1 MGLMDKAKAALDSD
15 KGERA
20 TDTGIDKIEEL
31 ASKKTGGGHDEQIRK
46 AGEAVD
52 KKLGTN

>member
-1 MGLMDKAKAALDSD
+1 MGLLDDAKNAANSD
-15 KGERA
+15 KGEKA